1 MWCCFPISF
10 SKFTKIQTGCPAV
23 SHWLGFMNGTLD
35 CCTIVVQMILVDSPY
50 CNSTQRRETQNHTSD
65 WKGSL
70 TALHW
75 EDIEEAA
82 DPRYPW
88 ISDASTPH
96 VQLNQTQQSG
106 SVTAFGRRS
115 RKRTSVDIFL
125 KRLRCLWG
133 MSAFAGNLMQVR
145 RNLDRQLGAQ
155 LQCYVYNK
163 KQCTMFTM

>member
-1 MWCCFPISF
+1 MLFPNQLFKIHQNTDRVSCCLTLVGVYEWYLGWYHNCGSNDF
-10 SKFTKIQTGCPAV
+10 SQPPNIAIAPNDGRLKITQVTDKGLLQPCIEKI
-23 SHWLGFMNGTLD
+23 LKKRTILD
-35 CCTIVVQMILVDSPY
+35 ILEY
-50 CNSTQRRETQNHTSD
+50 
-65 WKGSL
+65 L
-70 TALHW
+70 THPLHM
-75 EDIEEAA
+75 
-82 DPRYPW
+82 
-88 ISDASTPH
+88 
-96 VQLNQTQQSG
+96 
-106 SVTAFGRRS
+106 SVTAFSWRS